1 MIQKIAHITDMHLDE
16 EFPYEN
22 QTSARKRFKNVLKD
36 IKNKN
41 ISHVVCTGD
50 IGEGKGVQFFFE
62 QFKNTNLSI
71 TLGNHDKFME
81 VSKHYDLGVD
91 YDSQKIYSSIL
102 HEYCK
107 LIYLDSSEGIIDQKQ
122 LIWLEKELI
131 TDKPIIIFIH
141 HPIIALNLKVD
152 EIAERILTLGE
163 TPLHTFEDYTKAA
176 KVPVGKNISKDEKAV
191 ELIVDS
197 LAELLKMERSILE
210 VAGDAN
216 DEGTNSM
223 MSDFITEQEKT
234 VWMMKAWLGET
245 V

>member
-152 EIAERILTLGE
+152 EIGKLKNRQKVISILT
-163 TPLHTFEDYTKAA
+163 
-176 KVPVGKNISKDEKAV
+176 KVKNEIIIYCGHYHMDSYSIYKNIAQYITPAIAFQIKKDFNKIE
-191 ELIVDS
+191 IDS
-197 LAELLKMERSILE
+197 SISGYRIIHIRNNGIASTVKLLNN
-210 VAGDAN
+210 AD
-216 DEGTNSM
+216 
-223 MSDFITEQEKT
+223 
-234 VWMMKAWLGET
+234 
-245 V
+245 